1 MPGRVVAMSST
12 ASGANGANPAAASGA
27 SGASG
32 AAAAVG
38 DVVNGSAGSDGLGG
52 DHDGASSAA
61 ATANATAVTPVAVAA
76 AEKPTESAKMAMN
89 VAAAAAPSPGDDSYG
104 AVVNGGGATP
114 IKVEGAIANGQLMKM
129 PASSASAAGPEQLLA
144 NGVPVSS
151 TTVNQGPSSSF
162 KELPPEIQ
170 HIAEGYVS
178 MGKLI
183 ERVVQL
189 TWNDLTELI
198 EKLADMPVDT
208 QSNSGLANG
217 TSTVEH
223 GRLGSESAISLQKR
237 LMWLDFAKTHRDRFI
252 KLAVISQWS
261 KNVADVRMFIDLMC
275 WSNERFTAMEEIAR
289 SLGQLKLDLHPFKMP
304 NPDIKTALEVLS
316 TGKASW
322 MPDVSLKTN
331 WLDFEVLTFV
341 LAWIITTTTFNTT
354 KDAQHFTRHECL
366 ASYSTNVT

>member
-12 ASGANGANPAAASGA
+12 ASGANGANTAASGA
-27 SGASG
+27 SGA
-32 AAAAVG
+32 AVG
-38 DVVNGSAGSDGLGG
+38 DIVNGSAGSDGLGG
-52 DHDGASSAA
+52 DHDGASAAA
-61 ATANATAVTPVAVAA
+61 ATANATAATPVAVAA
-76 AEKPTESAKMAMN
+76 AEKPTESAKMAMS
-89 VAAAAAPSPGDDSYG
+89 VAAAAPSPGDDSYG
-104 AVVNGGGATP
+104 AVVNGGGATS
-114 IKVEGAIANGQLMKM
+114 IKVEGAIANGQLMKI
-129 PASSASAAGPEQLLA
+129 PASLASAAGPEQLLA

-162 KELPPEIQ
+162 KVLPPEIQ

-217 TSTVEH
+217 VSTIEH

-331 WLDFEVLTFV
+331 WLDFEVLTLF
-341 LAWIITTTTFNTT
+341 
-354 KDAQHFTRHECL
+354 
-366 ASYSTNVT
+366 